1 MLLDSLFVTEYY
13 LCINTYYSALLLLLD
28 DPAIH
33 QIFGRDELWRF
44 WPSPVNGLGYIFLV
58 PIRI

>member
-1 MLLDSLFVTEYY
+1 
-13 LCINTYYSALLLLLD
+13 LLD